1 MNRVRNIMTMN
12 PACCTVDTRLADVA
26 ALMVV
31 HDCGEIPVVNDHS
44 EKKLVGV
51 ITDRDICCRAVARG
65 LNPNAMKAKDVMT
78 TPAFTAKVDMTVE
91 ECCRLMEFKKI
102 RRIPVVDDRG
112 NCCGMVSL
120 ADIALL
126 EKEEM
131 AGSVLKTISVPDSS
145 DKTPTE
151 LKSKE
156 IL

>member
-12 PACCTVDTRLADVA
+12 PACCTMDTRLVEVA

-31 HDCGEIPVVNDHS
+31 HDCGEIPVVQDHS

-51 ITDRDICCRAVARG
+51 ITDRDICTRAVARG

-78 TPAFTAKVDMTVE
+78 SPAVTASIDMSIDD
-91 ECCRLMEFKKI
+91 CCKLMEMKKI

-120 ADIALL
+120 ADIALM
-126 EKEEM
+126 EKEQLS
-131 AGSVLKTISVPDSS
+131 GSILKTISNPDQV
-145 DKTPTE
+145 
-151 LKSKE
+151 KS
-156 IL
+156 